1 MPIDPRILDHLVWMA
16 EAIGRIERRFG
27 SIETP
32 QAFLS
37 DDHGL
42 DMLDAIC
49 MMLLELGESA
59 KRIERLD
66 HGDLFDR
73 NPEIPWR
80 KIIGIRNFLGNG
92 YPDVNEIIIFDVCR
106 NHIPILKLELT
117 RLIHEAGGS
126 NSS

>member
-1 MPIDPRILDHLVWMA
+1 MSNDQRILDHLIWMA
-16 EAIGRIERRFG
+16 EAIDRIERRFG
-27 SIETP
+27 SIDTP

-37 DDHGL
+37 SDHGL

-66 HGDLFDR
+66 QGDLFDR

-80 KIIGIRNFLGNG
+80 KIIGIRNFS
-92 YPDVNEIIIFDVCR
+92 VTA
-106 NHIPILKLELT
+106 T
-117 RLIHEAGGS
+117 RTS
-126 NSS
+126 TK